1 MSKADE
7 AALFR
12 EQSYISFLSALWQF
26 PLHHAHCG
34 LFFHSAQRIGEWS
47 MTGQSHSTKAVS
59 GVLSYS
65 LISGINPD
73 CVQALSLIHI
83 SEPTRP

>member
-34 LFFHSAQRIGEWS
+34 LFFHSAQRIGAWS
-47 MTGQSHSTKAVS
+47 MNGQPHSTKAVS
-59 GVLSYS
+59 ERS
-65 LISGINPD
+65 I
-73 CVQALSLIHI
+73 
-83 SEPTRP
+83 

>member
-26 PLHHAHCG
+26 PLHHAHCCLLYTSYAGFLSEVGDTVTLIAMSDMNGYDG
-34 LFFHSAQRIGEWS
+34 LYF
-47 MTGQSHSTKAVS
+47 
-59 GVLSYS
+59 
-65 LISGINPD
+65 
-73 CVQALSLIHI
+73 VQ
-83 SEPTRP
+83 

>member
-59 GVLSYS
+59 ERS
-65 LISGINPD
+65 I
-73 CVQALSLIHI
+73 
-83 SEPTRP
+83 